1 MTRPP
6 MAHRQSDDWPRPR
19 RYARAQFLLAAA
31 AEALVLG
38 LGLVLVYVAIV
49 VVGPAVAR

>member
-6 MAHRQSDDWPRPR
+6 MAHRVDRWPRPR
-19 RYARAQFLLAAA
+19 RYERAQFLLAAA

-38 LGLVLVYVAIV
+38 LCLIGFYVAIV
-49 VVGPAVAR
+49 VIGPAVAR